1 MEIDKLNT
9 FLATALGG
17 LMLKWLV
24 STIKAFWNW
33 VHKVYP
39 EENFLVDELGIN
51 APLIRF
57 SYCKYKKNIK
67 PRTARQLS
75 SQVKGGIAIAIFFLL
90 SFIWIAHLF
99 SKLPLESMEV
109 TMQSS
114 QDTIWIRPGKAQNPQ
129 GAQTWSITPDIC
141 KDMSELNKIK
151 SIKTSTKESVCDYML
166 IPEKMEKLKDLSSK
180 NYFFTIL
187 LISVILPALLYLASV
202 GVAMVI
208 DVSITKKIFEYNKRE
223 LSKIASY
230 IT

>member
-1 MEIDKLNT
+1 LEIDKLNT

-17 LMLKWLV
+17 LMLKWLA

-39 EENFLVDELGIN
+39 EENFLVDELGIS

-99 SKLPLESMEV
+99 SKLPLDSMEV

-114 QDTIWIRPGKAQNPQ
+114 QDTIWIRPGKSQNPQ

-141 KDMSELNKIK
+141 KDMSELSKIK
-151 SIKTSTKESVCDYML
+151 SIKKSTKESVCDYML
-166 IPEKMEKLKDLSSK
+166 IPEKMEKLKDLTSK

-187 LISVILPALLYLASV
+187 LISVILPTLLYLASV

-208 DVSITKKIFEYNKRE
+208 DVSINKKIFEYNKRE